1 MPDIVIQG
9 AAENN
14 LRHINVSLPRQ
25 TITVVSGV
33 SGAGKSTLVLNVI
46 LREAQRRFFNTMS
59 LHERKLLQD
68 FTRPAVKKISGLSP
82 ALILPQAAP
91 TPPSSATVG
100 GATGLNELWRIL
112 FAALGEKKCPQH
124 NLPTVAHTPTSI
136 KDTLL
141 ATYPDAN
148 IVIVA
153 PVPAKKRNSP
163 KDWRSLQQT
172 SLRVIIDE
180 KLYALEDTT
189 ALPAVTTSNNVSAVI
204 DVIRLRA
211 GCETRLA
218 RSIEQALHLGNGHCQ
233 AWHYAQQQL
242 QHQQQFSL
250 HASCPR
256 CGFTWPALET
266 QHFAYNCKPCRGKGN
281 IDGQPCAACHGTGLP
296 KDMHAITVADHSLPD
311 LSNMTLDAL
320 QTVVRTLLTTPR
332 LAKHLQ
338 TVLQQLRSELLQLQ
352 ELGLDYLTL
361 ATRLRNLSSGEW
373 QKMRIATLIN
383 ESLSGVIYIFDEPSQ
398 GLAATEVEQLWQ
410 KFVQLKKNG
419 NTVIIVDHS
428 RVILEKADYIIDLGR
443 GGGQQGGEV
452 LACFNFNNCAHFRA
466 LSPTAEF
473 LSQPAVISSPPQ
485 KNTTAQKFLEIVQP
499 RVNNLQIARVRFR
512 QRSINIV
519 TGVAGAGKSSLIEHC
534 LYRSLQQRDGTTVN
548 CQQLRG
554 AEAVRRVYY
563 VDRTPLQQ
571 RQRSMVATQL
581 DVFTQLRHLFAQLRA
596 SQIAGFSAADFA
608 LSTASRGRC
617 THCRGLG
624 MVLASVAYLP
634 PTPCHVCHG
643 RRYDASI
650 DSITWRGFSISAV
663 LALSLS
669 QAAEFFRNFKKIHT
683 ILQSAVDLG
692 LGHLQLGRSTTQLS
706 GGESQRLRLVPCVAK
721 AGQDT
726 VLLLNEAGRGLHS
739 NDIARLLQVLQKLRA
754 AGTTLVLIEHNAE
767 LIAACDWLIQ
777 LGPGGGHYGGRL
789 LSEGMPTL

>member
-1 MPDIVIQG
+1 MPDIVIKG

-14 LRHINVSLPRQ
+14 LRHIDVSLPRQ
-25 TITVVSGV
+25 SITVVSGV

-59 LHERKLLQD
+59 MHERKLLQD

-91 TPPSSATVG
+91 TPPSATTVG
-100 GATGLNELWRIL
+100 GATGINELWRIL

-141 ATYPDAN
+141 TNYPDAN
-148 IVIVA
+148 MVIVA
-153 PVPAKKRNSP
+153 PVPAQKRHTP
-163 KDWRSLQQT
+163 KDWRILQQT
-172 SLRVIIDE
+172 SLRVIIDT
-180 KLYALEDTT
+180 KLYALDDITT
-189 ALPAVTTSNNVSAVI
+189 LPEVTANNNVSAVI
-204 DVIRLRA
+204 DVIRLRT

-218 RSIEQALHLGNGHCQ
+218 RSIEQALHIGNGHCSS
-233 AWHYAQQQL
+233 WHYSQRQL
-242 QHQQQFSL
+242 QHEQQFAL
-250 HASCPR
+250 QASCPR
-256 CGFTWPALET
+256 CDFVWPTLEAK
-266 QHFAYNCKPCRGKGN
+266 HFAPNCKPCRGKGSIN
-281 IDGQPCAACHGTGLP
+281 EQPCEACDGTGLP
-296 KDMHAITVADHSLPD
+296 KDMHAITVANYSLPQ
-311 LSNMTLDAL
+311 LSHMTLDAL
-320 QTVVRTLLTTPR
+320 QAVVRKLLTTPR

-398 GLAATEVEQLWQ
+398 GLATTEVEQLWQ

-428 RVILEKADYIIDLGR
+428 RVILEKADHIIDLGR

-452 LACFNFNNCAHFRA
+452 LACFNFNNCARFRT

-473 LSQPAVISSPPQ
+473 LSQPAVIASAS
-485 KNTTAQKFLEIVQP
+485 KKDNTTSQDFLEIVQP
-499 RVNNLQIARVRFR
+499 RVNNLQIARVRLR
-512 QRSINIV
+512 QRSLNIV
-519 TGVAGAGKSSLIEHC
+519 TGIAGAGKSSLVKHC
-534 LYRSLQQRDGTTVN
+534 LYRSLQQRDGVVN
-548 CQQLRG
+548 CQRLLGSENVQ
-554 AEAVRRVYY
+554 RVYY
-563 VDRTPLQQ
+563 VDRSPLQQ

-581 DVFTQLRHLFAQLRA
+581 DVFTWLRHLFGQLRE

-608 LSTASRGRC
+608 LHSTSRGRC
-617 THCRGLG
+617 AHCKGLG
-624 MVLASVAYLP
+624 IVMASVAYLP
-634 PTPCHVCHG
+634 ATPCHVCHG

-650 DSITWRGFSISAV
+650 DSITWRGLSISAV
-663 LALSLS
+663 LALSLQ
-669 QAAEFFRNFKKIHT
+669 QAAEFFRNFNKIHT
-683 ILQSAVDLG
+683 ILQTAIDLG
-692 LGHLQLGRSTTQLS
+692 LGHLQLGRATTQLS
-706 GGESQRLRLVPCVAK
+706 GGESQRLRLVPCIAK

-726 VLLLNEAGRGLHS
+726 VLLLDEAGRGLHTS
-739 NDIARLLQVLQKLRA
+739 DIARLLQVLQKLRD

-767 LIAACDWLIQ
+767 LIAACDWLVQ
-777 LGPGGGHYGGRL
+777 LGPGGGRYGGRL
-789 LSEGMPTL
+789 LSEGVP